1 MNEVDTAKLIEVL
14 QVIGE
19 QLKRA
24 NDLKERELEIIESTH
39 DTNILTALKENNGR
53 K

>member
-1 MNEVDTAKLIEVL
+1 MNEVDVAKLVDVL

-19 QLKRA
+19 QLKRS

-39 DTNILTALKENNGR
+39 DTNVLGALRERGGKR
-53 K
+53 